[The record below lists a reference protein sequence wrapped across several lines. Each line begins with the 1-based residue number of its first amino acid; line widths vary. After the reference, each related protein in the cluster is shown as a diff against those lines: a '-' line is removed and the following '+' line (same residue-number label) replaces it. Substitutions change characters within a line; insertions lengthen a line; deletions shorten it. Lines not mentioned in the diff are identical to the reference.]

1 MGRHRLRRG
10 IPTRNKPLIATP
22 VVSGNQGNRF
32 TVLRLVVCALV
43 AAIVMVSEV
52 GNAAGPVGVTLAGAN
67 AHVTPAGMPP
77 VQAKVIV
84 E

>member
-1 MGRHRLRRG
+1 MRRG

-32 TVLRLVVCALV
+32 TVLRLLVVCTLV

-77 VQAKVIV
+77 AQAKVIV